1 MQLTRSRSRASRCA
15 RSRSRH
21 DRFAQPEWHNRCRPE
36 HGLPTAAVVRRK
48 RRPPPWTSLHYQR
61 PNSDRL
67 RRRVDHPGVAR
78 RRGQRS
84 ALQRHRGRLR
94 YDEPLHSRASVIVHD
109 HPETPSAIT
118 PKPASTIAEM
128 RNQVGQRDLLA
139 ARLRGVERLLDRFEP
154 RQAWAGLRPAPCTS
168 PPPDRYRRAPSQ
180 VPRAGAAM
188 RRSTRAC
195 ERSCHGISVA
205 RDSG

>member
-128 RNQVGQRDLLA
+128 RTGRQLSWPVGDGERFVVVVRRPFAKAGHAPPSRSAGGSSPRSFPRWSSGARGGQR
-139 ARLRGVERLLDRFEP
+139 
-154 RQAWAGLRPAPCTS
+154 RPASLPARRTPRS
-168 PPPDRYRRAPSQ
+168 TARRA
-180 VPRAGAAM
+180 
-188 RRSTRAC
+188 C
-195 ERSCHGISVA
+195 WL
-205 RDSG
+205 